1 MKNITVALLLVL
13 VISSHSAA
21 QTSNGSLTGAVRDSS
36 GAVVPGASITAQG
49 SDATFQFTTELDGA
63 FRFLNLEPDTYRLTA
78 SLSGFR
84 ADSREVIVSLGK
96 NTNIDLRLEVSSV
109 DFVVTVASPIVDA
122 KQTGTATTFSKDELV
137 NVPTSRDPFAL
148 VRTVP
153 GVLLDRVN

>member
-1 MKNITVALLLVL
+1 MKSIYFAVLLVVSTCL
-13 VISSHSAA
+13 SAAA

-63 FRFLNLEPDTYRLTA
+63 FRFLNLEPGTYRLTA

-96 NTNIDLRLEVSSV
+96 NTILDLRLEV
-109 DFVVTVASPIVDA
+109 
-122 KQTGTATTFSKDELV
+122 
-137 NVPTSRDPFAL
+137 
-148 VRTVP
+148 
-153 GVLLDRVN
+153 